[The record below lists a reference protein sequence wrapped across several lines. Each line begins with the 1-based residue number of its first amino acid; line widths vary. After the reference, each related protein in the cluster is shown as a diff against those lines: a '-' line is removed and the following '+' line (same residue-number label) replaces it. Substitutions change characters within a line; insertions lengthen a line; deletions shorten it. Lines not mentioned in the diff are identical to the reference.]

1 MKKGRLAAAKLS
13 PLAGRPAVAPCSVEA
28 AAFQNDST
36 KPRLNAPSP
45 LPSSVP
51 LPTV

>member
-13 PLAGRPAVAPCSVEA
+13 PLAGGPAMAPCIAMAVML
-28 AAFQNDST
+28 QNDST